1 MPSPVVPPSV
11 VGDNR
16 LVAVHQLKIH
26 LVGISPHIY
35 RRVLVRGDTSLAE
48 LHHVFQVAMG
58 WPFVQNFNQV
68 RVRVVPDAGAITTVG
83 THGLRLCRAEPFY
96 QFSGRPVP
104 VVLELGAAS
113 VGGGLAAARRW
124 LRLNGTKWT

>member
-1 MPSPVVPPSV
+1 MPSPVVPPSI

-35 RRVLVRGDTSLAE
+35 RRVLVRGDT
-48 LHHVFQVAMG
+48 MD

-68 RVRVVPDAGAITTVG
+68 RGRVVPDAGAITTVG
-83 THGLRLCRAEPFY
+83 AHGLRLCRAEPFY
-96 QFSGRPVP
+96 QLSGRPVP

-113 VGGGLAAARRW
+113 VGGELAAAGR
-124 LRLNGTKWT
+124 